1 MKRSNLF
8 DSIPSLF
15 PSAESLL
22 SAMHEVADKFP
33 FFNVF
38 QDKEKDCV
46 LIEVAV
52 AGFGKQ
58 DLEVL
63 NDNGVLVINGRKATE
78 GMPEGYQDL
87 VAVYRNIA
95 LRNFTRRFIIGLDYE
110 VGKVSLKDGILKI
123 QINRIE
129 PAKKSS
135 ITIED

>member
-8 DSIPSLF
+8 DSIPNLF
-15 PSAESLL
+15 PSAESMLT
-22 SAMHEVADKFP
+22 AMHEVADKFP
-33 FFNVF
+33 FFNIF
-38 QDKEKDCV
+38 HDKEKDSV
-46 LIEVAV
+46 LIEIAV

-78 GMPEGYQDL
+78 GMPSGYQQL

-95 LRNFTRRFIIGLDYE
+95 LRNFTRKFIIGLDYE

-123 QINRIE
+123 LINRIV
-129 PAKKSS
+129 PSKKSS